1 MYHLILLF
9 SFKNCSAFFIVIDDM
24 IERIEKG
31 NVFLCTEALY
41 LNYIAVAF
49 EKGKVYYAPKDNTIE
64 NEVHIAGWDQ
74 DLLNKHFQL
83 VEM

>member
-1 MYHLILLF
+1 MILLF
-9 SFKNCSAFFIVIDDM
+9 SFKNCFAFFIVIDDM

-31 NVFLCTEALY
+31 NVFVCIEALY
-41 LNYIAVAF
+41 LNNIAVEF
-49 EKGKVYYAPKDNTIE
+49 KKGKVYYAPKDNTIE

-83 VEM
+83 VEI